1 MINRS
6 VIINDD
12 DNDSLGHSEI
22 NMNLPLTSN
31 ATSAAHDER
40 LTRLVDWTHEV
51 LGRDGISVSV
61 ASADASFRRYFRVH
75 RGGDTWIV
83 MDAPPDK
90 EDTAPF
96 IKIAKLLV
104 DAQVNAPR
112 VLAEN
117 RNEGYLLLTDLGV
130 RTYLSELEGGIH
142 VQELYDAALHTLE
155 RMQCGAQARPLPAY
169 DASLLRRELDLFPE
183 WFLGRH
189 LGFIP
194 NDTQLRTI
202 ESAFSLLIE
211 NALEQPQV
219 FVHRDYHSRNLMI
232 TDGARQGTHPG
243 VLDFQDA
250 VRGAVTY
257 DLVSLL
263 RDCYVAWPNERVEAW
278 VAKYRQQLSKTD
290 IGVGRDGAE
299 FQRWF
304 DLMGLQRHLKVLGI
318 FTRLWHRDGKRGYL
332 KDLPRVMDYV
342 MLVSAKYPEL
352 ASLAT
357 FFERDVVPAWAKLD

>member
-1 MINRS
+1 
-6 VIINDD
+6 
-12 DNDSLGHSEI
+12 
-22 NMNLPLTSN
+22 MNLPLSSDL
-31 ATSAAHDER
+31 APAAHDAR
-40 LTRLVDWTHEV
+40 LARLVSWAHEV

-75 RGGDTWIV
+75 RGTDTWIV

-90 EDTAPF
+90 EDIAPF
-96 IKIAKLLV
+96 VNVAKILV
-104 DAQVNAPR
+104 EAQVNAPR

-117 RNEGYLLLTDLGV
+117 RSEGYLLLTDLGL
-130 RTYLSELEGGIH
+130 RTYLSALERGMR
-142 VQELYDAALHTLE
+142 VQELYDAALQALE
-155 RMQCGAQARPLPAY
+155 RMQLRAQARALPAY

-189 LGFIP
+189 LGFTA
-194 NDTQLRTI
+194 NGAQQRTI
-202 ESAFSLLIE
+202 ESAFSLLIQ

-232 TDGARQGTHPG
+232 TDNDRQGSTPG

-263 RDCYVAWPNERVEAW
+263 RDCYVTWPNERVEEW
-278 VAKYRQQLSKTD
+278 VVAYRGRLAETD
-290 IGVGRDGAE
+290 IGIGRDDAE
-299 FQRWF
+299 FLRWF

-318 FTRLWHRDGKRGYL
+318 FARLWHRDGKRGYL

-352 ASLAT
+352 ASLAE
-357 FFERDVVPAWAKLD
+357 FFERDVIPAWAKLD

>member
-1 MINRS
+1 MNQQS
-6 VIINDD
+6 
-12 DNDSLGHSEI
+12 SLQV
-22 NMNLPLTSN
+22 P
-31 ATSAAHDER
+31 AAQDAR
-40 LTRLVDWTHEV
+40 FARLVSWVNEV
-51 LGRDGISVSV
+51 LGRDGITVTV

-75 RGGDTWIV
+75 RGTDTWIV

-90 EDTAPF
+90 EETAPF
-96 IKIAKLLV
+96 INVSKMLV

-117 RNEGYLLLTDLGV
+117 RREGYLLLTDLGV
-130 RTYLSELEGGIH
+130 RTFLSELERGMH
-142 VQELYDAALHTLE
+142 VEKLYEAALTALAK
-155 RMQCGAQARPLPAY
+155 MQCGASQPARTLPRY
-169 DASLLRRELDLFPE
+169 DAVLLRRELDLFPD

-189 LGFIP
+189 LRFSP
-194 NDTQLRTI
+194 TDAERRTI

-232 TDGARQGTHPG
+232 TDGAKQGATPG

-250 VRGAVTY
+250 VYGAVTY

-263 RDCYVAWPNERVEAW
+263 RDCYVAWPDERVEGW
-278 VAKYRQQLSKTD
+278 VIEYRDRLAKTD
-290 IGVGRDGAE
+290 IGVGRDEAE
-299 FQRWF
+299 FLRWF

-342 MLVSAKYPEL
+342 MLVTAKHREL
-352 ASLAT
+352 APLAE
-357 FFERDVVPAWAKLD
+357 FLERAVIPAWAKLDPSDPACAR